1 MFIEI
6 YRKMKWEAMEG
17 DFDEKLLEALKI
29 AEEIGAG
36 KESRSEV
43 EAISADKGSEK
54 EAIHADKEIGAE
66 EIGVVKE
73 SDEPKP
79 DRNVNNS
86 KRAEA
91 AAKKAAK
98 QIEKQKRPKKL
109 RDPWSLK
116 KKLVVIFMI
125 LIVLFVAVPVCIA
138 GVLLKKGREQLQE
151 QAAFS
156 AISFHED
163 GSPSEAVRYNGK
175 NYDYDD
181 DVISILVF
189 GVDNSTYEKKEAE
202 SETPDMYGIDASDLE
217 GTETTEA
224 EDTRNRDD
232 EITYS
237 DANES
242 EYVRYGGRIDM
253 CFLLVFHLS
262 EKRIDVININRD
274 SVTSVNI
281 CTTEG
286 EIALTDYMQLTL
298 AYGYADGAKIS
309 CENFTD
315 AVSKMMYHL
324 PIQAYVA
331 IDMEGI
337 ADINDAVKG
346 VTLLAKETVSENVF
360 EKDSVTLEGEDA
372 YRYLEQMDTVTD
384 AVGEHAKRMDRQS
397 QYFAAWI
404 ERFLQCFADDKG
416 IVKTLYN
423 TAKPY
428 IQTNLNWYEV
438 LYLMYQMK
446 DMNLE
451 ITEDQILELPGE
463 YVRNRHFD
471 EYRLDNEKLVELLL
485 QVFYK
490 ESAM

>member
-1 MFIEI
+1 
-6 YRKMKWEAMEG
+6 MKWEAMEG

-36 KESRSEV
+36 KERE
-43 EAISADKGSEK
+43 
-54 EAIHADKEIGAE
+54 
-66 EIGVVKE
+66 
-73 SDEPKP
+73 EPKP
-79 DRNVNNS
+79 DTGIAFDMKKAETAELDRNVKNS
-86 KRAEA
+86 KRAET
-91 AAKKAAK
+91 AKKTAK

-138 GVLLKKGREQLQE
+138 GIIFKKGREQLQE
-151 QAAFS
+151 QAASS

-202 SETPDMYGIDASDLE
+202 SENPDLYGIDASDLE
-217 GTETTEA
+217 GAETTEA
-224 EDTRNRDD
+224 EDTRDRDD

-237 DANES
+237 DANDS

-262 EKRIDVININRD
+262 EKRMDVININRD

-346 VTLLAKETVSENVF
+346 VTLLAKATVSENVF

-428 IQTNLNWYEV
+428 IQTNLNRYEV
-438 LYLMYQMK
+438 LYLMYRMK

-451 ITEDQILELPGE
+451 ITENQILELPGE

-490 ESAM
+490 ESGM